1 MLFQIFAASFI
12 SGILGAMGFGS
23 GTVLIIWL
31 TSYLSYGQLRAQGVN
46 LMFFIPCAAVSL
58 LLLHKKGYV
67 EIRRALP
74 IIFGGLIGIFIGQSL
89 IGFLPA
95 EHLRRLFGGFVVHT
109 DIAAQMG
116 FVNFADVD
124 TVNFEQP
131 LSYGIKSLEQFGE
144 CGFAGTGTSDETDG
158 FSGID
163 FEGEV
168 FDDLR
173 QIRTVLEGD
182 IFKFDAAFEC
192 VADTAACGFRRGI
205 HDNAEHADGEGNL
218 LIFVDESDNLDQRT
232 GNAVCKHLERDQRTD
247 TDNVIKDQMS
257 ADPDNADGH
266 HHFEHLAYA
275 LCGH

>member
-95 EHLRRLFGGFVVHT
+95 EHLRRLFGGFVVI
-109 DIAAQMG
+109 IAAVRLLGM
-116 FVNFADVD
+116 
-124 TVNFEQP
+124 
-131 LSYGIKSLEQFGE
+131 
-144 CGFAGTGTSDETDG
+144 
-158 FSGID
+158 
-163 FEGEV
+163 
-168 FDDLR
+168 
-173 QIRTVLEGD
+173 IR
-182 IFKFDAAFEC
+182 KKDA
-192 VADTAACGFRRGI
+192 V
-205 HDNAEHADGEGNL
+205 
-218 LIFVDESDNLDQRT
+218 
-232 GNAVCKHLERDQRTD
+232 K
-247 TDNVIKDQMS
+247 K
-257 ADPDNADGH
+257 
-266 HHFEHLAYA
+266 
-275 LCGH
+275 